1 MVQTNAPKM
10 EAQKGKE
17 KRCAL
22 AGMPTLWTGPELDG
36 VCMFM
41 RSVYLVCVCVYPLSS
56 HLFKHRS
63 QTTNITTR
71 MRRMRIIMIHH
82 DHNANESHGMIMT
95 ND

>member
-41 RSVYLVCVCVYPLSS
+41 RSVYLVCVCIP
-56 HLFKHRS
+56 FKLALV
-63 QTTNITTR
+63 QTPQPNNE
-71 MRRMRIIMIHH
+71 HNNEDEEDEDNH
-82 DHNANESHGMIMT
+82 DTSWS
-95 ND
+95 